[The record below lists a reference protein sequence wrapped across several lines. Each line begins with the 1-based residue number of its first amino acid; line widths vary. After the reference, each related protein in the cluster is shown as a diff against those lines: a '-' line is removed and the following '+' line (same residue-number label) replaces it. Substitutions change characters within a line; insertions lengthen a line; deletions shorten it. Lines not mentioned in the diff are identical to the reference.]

1 MLAFFSPPVIDLLY
15 KLRLSVLNMYCPYQS
30 VQKQRTSRTPIYY
43 MNSQMQCQY
52 NICSFIKK
60 ADGLAIRFN
69 N

>member
-15 KLRLSVLNMYCPYQS
+15 MLRLSVPVLFAHTKS